1 MNVKTEI
8 IKRYIYLYQNKELIL
23 ALCIGTGIEKDKLKK
38 QLKNTKQLLSDNDML
53 KNNSTL
59 RKSIES
65 GLKDINYDLEH
76 EKYYL
81 MANVDS
87 SIVDMYEDF
96 LFSDKKM
103 EDLDL
108 YKHIEGVKNS
118 KYLDAFNT
126 LIENLENRRKCN
138 LLLRRVPT
146 FTVWKILSYV
156 RRKNLDNKLILDA
169 LDKYYNLDRF
179 MITGDN
185 YESGY
190 KLLESDLN
198 RLGENCLE
206 KYPST
211 ILITG
216 GIINYLESNS
226 FEIEDEYFDGLYEL
240 NYIEEMSLM
249 SNLSTEDKDSIKLIV
264 SKGKINTIHY

>member
-1 MNVKTEI
+1 
-8 IKRYIYLYQNKELIL
+8 
-23 ALCIGTGIEKDKLKK
+23 
-38 QLKNTKQLLSDNDML
+38 
-53 KNNSTL
+53 
-59 RKSIES
+59 
-65 GLKDINYDLEH
+65 
-76 EKYYL
+76 
-81 MANVDS
+81 
-87 SIVDMYEDF
+87 
-96 LFSDKKM
+96 
-103 EDLDL
+103 
-108 YKHIEGVKNS
+108 
-118 KYLDAFNT
+118 
-126 LIENLENRRKCN
+126 
-138 LLLRRVPT
+138 
-146 FTVWKILSYV
+146 
-156 RRKNLDNKLILDA
+156 
-169 LDKYYNLDRF
+169 

-216 GIINYLESNS
+216 DIINYLESNS